1 MKIKSFIKLYY
12 PAVLIL
18 VAILSFTIYAYFEA
32 STNYEV
38 RTNRLFEQRS
48 FRVAEVIGNRM
59 TDYGQILRG
68 CQALFD
74 ASENVAGKEWKTY
87 VNGLNVEENYPGIQG
102 LAVSK
107 YLGIADSTKFLQELR
122 KANRAY
128 TITSTYDHEIIAPVL
143 YIEPLNK
150 RNERALAYDL
160 YSEAHR
166 RDAINRS
173 IKTKQP
179 SITRK
184 IVLRQETQ
192 KNVQPGFLMFLPLFS
207 DSEHTK
213 VTGFVSSV
221 FRTHDLMRLLL
232 NRYSDV
238 DVRIYD
244 GNRLSR
250 EHLIYEKSLS
260 ASLDDV
266 TGLASDTTIIV
277 AGLPWRIIVN
287 PNKNFGSAVERQ
299 QPYLI
304 GAIGLV
310 LSILLFLI
318 SYNNTRRKIRIAEE
332 LERSRA
338 LEKKKDEFISIA
350 SHELKTPLTSISSAV
365 QILERADLKEK
376 DRFLLTKAKRNI
388 NKLQS
393 LISDLLDISK
403 MQAGQLSLNKE
414 NFDLPDLI
422 HESIESVSHMYNS
435 HAIELLNSI
444 PDISYYGDKFRLEQA
459 LNNLLMN
466 AIKYS
471 PQSKKVFVDV
481 SLKDTRL
488 KIKIIDEGIGISKQN
503 QNKVFDRFFRA
514 EELSPVISGLGIGL
528 HISNEIVRRHNGSIS
543 LRSELNQGS
552 VFTIELPYAK

>member
-1 MKIKSFIKLYY
+1 MKVKSFIKLYY

-38 RTNRLFEQRS
+38 RTNKLFEQRA

-74 ASENVAGKEWKTY
+74 ASGNVEGKEWKTY
-87 VNGLNVEENYPGIQG
+87 VKGLNVEENYPGIQG

-107 YLGIADSTKFLQELR
+107 YLAIADSTRFLRELR
-122 KANRAY
+122 IANSAY
-128 TITSTYDHEIIAPVL
+128 AISSTYDNEVIVPLL

-150 RNERALAYDL
+150 RNERALGFDL

-184 IVLRQETQ
+184 IVLKQETQ

-207 DSEHTK
+207 DLEHSK

-221 FRTHDLMRLLL
+221 FRTHDLMGLLL
-232 NRYSDV
+232 NRYPDV

-244 GNRLSR
+244 GTQLSQ
-250 EHLIYEKSLS
+250 EHLIYEKALS
-260 ASLDDV
+260 ASRDNDFA
-266 TGLASDTTIIV
+266 GLKSDTTIMV
-277 AGLPWRIIVN
+277 AGLPWRLIVN
-287 PNKNFGSAVERQ
+287 PNKNFGSAIERQ

-304 GAIGLV
+304 VAIGLV

-318 SYNNTRRKIRIAEE
+318 SYNNTRRKIRIAKE
-332 LERSRA
+332 LERSKA

-350 SHELKTPLTSISSAV
+350 SHELKMPLTSISSAV
-365 QILERADLKEK
+365 
-376 DRFLLTKAKRNI
+376 
-388 NKLQS
+388 
-393 LISDLLDISK
+393 
-403 MQAGQLSLNKE
+403 
-414 NFDLPDLI
+414 
-422 HESIESVSHMYNS
+422 
-435 HAIELLNSI
+435 
-444 PDISYYGDKFRLEQA
+444 
-459 LNNLLMN
+459 
-466 AIKYS
+466 
-471 PQSKKVFVDV
+471 
-481 SLKDTRL
+481 
-488 KIKIIDEGIGISKQN
+488 
-503 QNKVFDRFFRA
+503 
-514 EELSPVISGLGIGL
+514 
-528 HISNEIVRRHNGSIS
+528 
-543 LRSELNQGS
+543 
-552 VFTIELPYAK
+552 